1 MIDFPRL
8 QKMPKNVGDLDWSF
22 VAHGFLIKNWTS
34 INFYPID
41 EEDSI

>member
-22 VAHGFLIKNWTS
+22 VAHGFIK
-34 INFYPID
+34 FA
-41 EEDSI
+41 EVQ